1 MIQVWKTGD
10 FVGNDIEDQILKD
23 NSKVLKKVDSVVS
36 AIERRVNKDDI
47 FKNNVMST
55 FNQHCRIKLPPYFL
69 DSLAYLNKKT
79 KEGNDFGLRYII
91 IEVKDQQVSLIG
103 GTSSKIY
110 RLKMNNLDTFEEVW
124 KTNPFD
130 FCVAL
135 SCDEIDALLEYT
147 TQMCNV
153 SAIEIGSREEFP
165 DKMFMLAYSTVISNS
180 ADEENSSDKF
190 GMVLFRLEDSKE
202 GYAIVKGIPEWQTIE
217 TSEVVYKS
225 IIYPH
230 IKNRF
235 KTDKEYVELAQ
246 KRGVMVIKSENK
258 DAGSTAVM
266 FTGCAIESSNG
277 NLPADNE
284 TFAAV
289 NGEALMEVLEYKQP
303 VEGGIRKYDP
313 YTFIVWFNECEDAL
327 MSSDVIMLQN
337 IFMDAFISQK
347 SVRMALPEKEEFVV
361 TKKGKIEAVEEK
373 EALDNSLKN
382 ADMKN
387 KQERA
392 KFVDEVMKDS
402 VEKVAEEN
410 NLTED
415 LTTRLTEVLCPEPS
429 SENIK
434 SGLEDEFAEVK
445 KSVGDIQLK
454 LSQQQPIEVDYETEK
469 EFRERTDNLQKSM
482 NEIMEG
488 VDALNKRIDKF
499 DNMMEIMKSM
509 LFDRMKEVMANKKN
523 EPVNKEELDK
533 ALNDTIDKPLTTEQ
547 VCLKDTGEELTG
559 TPVREA
565 VETYLKECIGDVVN
579 KKVLFNVMTE
589 YKADSVYRKLLEMGK
604 GNVIYQCKSDPNI
617 FYIPKDFLFRL
628 KNFKNKVQ
636 NKAIAFNEKSLLP
649 EKNEE
654 EGKNEN

>member
-1 MIQVWKTGD
+1 MIQVWKTGE
-10 FVGNDIEDQILKD
+10 FIGNDIEDQILGD

-55 FNQHCRIKLPPYFL
+55 FNQHCRIQLPPYFL
-69 DSLAYLNKKT
+69 DSLAHLNKIV

-91 IEVKDQQVSLIG
+91 IEVEDQQVSLIG

-165 DKMFMLAYSTVISNS
+165 DKMFMLVYSTVISNS

-190 GMVLFRLEDSKE
+190 GMVLFRLEDNKD
-202 GYAIVKGIPEWQTIE
+202 GYAITKGIPEWQTIE
-217 TSEVVYKS
+217 NSDVVYKS
-225 IIYPH
+225 IVYPH

-277 NLPADNE
+277 KLPPDNK

-327 MSSDVIMLQN
+327 VSSDMIILQN
-337 IFMDAFISQK
+337 MFMDAFISQK

-392 KFVDEVMKDS
+392 KFVDEAMKDS
-402 VEKVAEEN
+402 VEKIAEEN
-410 NLTED
+410 NPTEELTA
-415 LTTRLTEVLCPEPS
+415 RLTEVLCPEPV

-445 KSVGDIQLK
+445 KSVEDIQLK
-454 LSQQQPIEVDYETEK
+454 LSQQQPMEVDYETEK

-488 VDALNKRIDKF
+488 VDALSKRIDKF

-523 EPVNKEELDK
+523 EPVNREELDK

-628 KNFKNKVQ
+628 KNFKNKVK
-636 NKAIAFNEKSLLP
+636 NKEIAFNEKSLLP

>member
-10 FVGNDIEDQILKD
+10 FIGNDIEDQILKD
-23 NSKVLKKVDSVVS
+23 NSKVLKKVDNVVS
-36 AIERRVNKDDI
+36 SIERRVNKDDI
-47 FKNNVMST
+47 FKNDVMST
-55 FNQHCRIKLPPYFL
+55 FNQHCRVKLPSYFL
-69 DSLAYLNKKT
+69 DSLTYLNKKV

-124 KTNPFD
+124 KTDPFD

-135 SCDEIDALLEYT
+135 SCDEVDAIVEYT

-165 DKMFMLAYSTVISNS
+165 DKMFMLVYSTIISNS

-190 GMVLFRLEDSKE
+190 GLVLFRLEDNKD
-202 GYAIVKGIPEWQTIE
+202 GYAIMKGIPEWQTIE
-217 TSEVVYKS
+217 NSSVVYKS
-225 IIYPH
+225 TVYPH

-266 FTGCAIESSNG
+266 FTGCAIESNNG
-277 NLPADNE
+277 SLPVDNE

-289 NGEALMEVLEYKQP
+289 NGEAFMEVLDYKQP

-313 YTFIVWFNECEDAL
+313 YTFIAWFDKL
-327 MSSDVIMLQN
+327 DDSLVSSNMIMLQN
-337 IFMDAFISQK
+337 MFLDAFISQK
-347 SVRMALPEKEEFVV
+347 SVRMTLPEKQDFVV
-361 TKKGKIEAVEEK
+361 TKKGKVETVEEK

-382 ADMKN
+382 GDLKN

-392 KFVDEVMKDS
+392 KFIEEAMK
-402 VEKVAEEN
+402 EPVA
-410 NLTED
+410 
-415 LTTRLTEVLCPEPS
+415 
-429 SENIK
+429 ENIK
-434 SGLEDEFAEVK
+434 SGLEDEFAEVR
-445 KSVGDIQLK
+445 KSVEDIQLK
-454 LSQQQPIEVDYETEK
+454 LSQQQPMEVDYETEK

-523 EPVNKEELDK
+523 ESVDKEELDK
-533 ALNDTIDKPLTTEQ
+533 ALNDTIDKPLTKEQ

-559 TPVREA
+559 TPVKKA

-589 YKADSVYRKLLEMGK
+589 YKSDSVYRKLLEMGK

-628 KNFKNKVQ
+628 KNFKNKVK
-636 NKAIAFNEKSLLP
+636 NKEIAFNEKSLLP

>member
-10 FVGNDIEDQILKD
+10 FIGNDIEDQILKD
-23 NSKVLKKVDSVVS
+23 NSKVLKKVDNVVS
-36 AIERRVNKDDI
+36 SIERRVNKDDI
-47 FKNNVMST
+47 FKNDVMST
-55 FNQHCRIKLPPYFL
+55 FNQHCRVKLPPYFL
-69 DSLAYLNKKT
+69 DSLTYLNKKV

-135 SCDEIDALLEYT
+135 SCDEVDAIMEYT

-165 DKMFMLAYSTVISNS
+165 DKMFMLVYSTIISNS

-190 GMVLFRLEDSKE
+190 GIVLFRLEDNKD
-202 GYAIVKGIPEWQTIE
+202 GYAITKGIPEWQTIE
-217 TSEVVYKS
+217 NSSVVYKS
-225 IIYPH
+225 TVYPH

-266 FTGCAIESSNG
+266 FTGCAIESNNG
-277 NLPADNE
+277 SLPVDNE

-289 NGEALMEVLEYKQP
+289 NGEAFMEVLDYKQP

-313 YTFIVWFNECEDAL
+313 YTFIAWFDKL
-327 MSSDVIMLQN
+327 DDSLVSSNMIVLQN
-337 IFMDAFISQK
+337 MFLDAFISQK
-347 SVRMALPEKEEFVV
+347 SVRMALPEKQDFVV
-361 TKKGKIEAVEEK
+361 TKKGKVETVEEK

-382 ADMKN
+382 GDLKN

-392 KFVDEVMKDS
+392 KFI
-402 VEKVAEEN
+402 EEAMQ
-410 NLTED
+410 
-415 LTTRLTEVLCPEPS
+415 EPVT
-429 SENIK
+429 ENIK
-434 SGLEDEFAEVK
+434 SGLEDEFAEVR
-445 KSVGDIQLK
+445 KSVEDIQLK
-454 LSQQQPIEVDYETEK
+454 LSQQQPMEVDYETEK

-523 EPVNKEELDK
+523 EPVDKEELDK
-533 ALNDTIDKPLTTEQ
+533 ALNDTIDKPLTKEQ

-559 TPVREA
+559 TPVKEA

-589 YKADSVYRKLLEMGK
+589 YKSDSVYRKLLEMGK

-628 KNFKNKVQ
+628 KNFKNKVK
-636 NKAIAFNEKSLLP
+636 NKEIAFNEKSLLP